1 MASTGVGMAIGRRR
15 APEGGQSR
23 LDRRTFTLTSADGR
37 RRRLFFAYS
46 F

>member
-15 APEGGQSR
+15 TPEGGQCR
-23 LDRRTFTLTSADGR
+23 LDRHSLTLTGADGR

-46 F
+46 S